1 MRCAWCLRWYAEA
14 RYCVAH
20 TLTGRYVTSLGYKM
34 SIQGIVSSTWS
45 DILQL
50 QQGVYLSVEPESL
63 EVLQSKWLRSPE
75 TCFVFNEDS
84 QVMGYLLAHS
94 WNTEIPPKLFKPL
107 PSKTEGSILFLHD
120 LAVRK
125 SESGKGIGKK
135 LIAQLL
141 KTAHLQG
148 YEQILLVA
156 VQNSVNFW
164 KKQGFIPLNQ
174 KVNECYGEGAQLM
187 RRVLVA

>member
-1 MRCAWCLRWYAEA
+1 
-14 RYCVAH
+14 
-20 TLTGRYVTSLGYKM
+20 YKM

-107 PSKTEGSILFLHD
+107 PSNTEGSILFLHD

-174 KVNECYGEGAQLM
+174 KVKECYGEGAQLM